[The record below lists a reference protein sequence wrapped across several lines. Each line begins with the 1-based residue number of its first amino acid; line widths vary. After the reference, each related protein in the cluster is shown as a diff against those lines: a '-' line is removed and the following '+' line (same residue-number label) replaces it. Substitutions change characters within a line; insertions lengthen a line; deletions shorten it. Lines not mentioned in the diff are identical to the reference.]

1 MTTDMLVG
9 ITCDPRDYGTRLA
22 RWPGARHT
30 RIFGYPGKGI
40 PSWKP
45 TPTDRRI
52 AEARRLC
59 PGIIPHVSFKDWPD
73 DMAAE
78 AMVRAWLNQLPPI
91 TAPLTPGGPPLVM
104 LSHMHEPGP
113 KDFDPA
119 EYRRRQFLIAIWLA
133 AHPRGGQVDLVH
145 IDANIW
151 VEGKGG
157 RDLSIYLP
165 GVGLPSVDTYA
176 RSWKPY
182 PTVDDLL
189 WAPLRLADA
198 TRTPPMLPEFGI
210 ARRPDDPTGEQRAEL
225 MHEALVVLWAEGCRL
240 VSWWEDLGTAPRAG
254 GPAPDFRLDDEPS
267 RRVWEDAMAGR
278 I

>member
-1 MTTDMLVG
+1 M
-9 ITCDPRDYGTRLA
+9 PR
-22 RWPGARHT
+22 
-30 RIFGYPGKGI
+30 
-40 PSWKP
+40 
-45 TPTDRRI
+45 
-52 AEARRLC
+52 
-59 PGIIPHVSFKDWPD
+59 IIPHVSFKDWPD

-240 VSWWEDLGTAPRAG
+240 VSWWEDLGTAPRQVVRRRTFGWTTSRPGACGRTRWPG
-254 GPAPDFRLDDEPS
+254 GSESAANPVGTGSRSVATPA
-267 RRVWEDAMAGR
+267 RVSWQRARPHDQDRAR
-278 I
+278 CQQIP